1 MKKERNPRP
10 PRKMKPVFLV
20 FCEGETE
27 EAYINFLRQR
37 YRLPIK
43 IIPRKTGLSIS
54 SAIIKRYVQAE
65 KISPGDIITSFLMYD
80 LDTAGI
86 TEKLLLIKG
95 SIPITSS
102 PCVELWFLLH
112 NKEQYAEI
120 ATEACITALQHFSS
134 DWTYYEKGNFTDR
147 QKQVLWDNRTIACGR
162 ARKLSENI
170 NPSSTIYR
178 LVEAMDLA
186 KGDLI

>member
-1 MKKERNPRP
+1 MKKERNSRP
-10 PRKMKPVFLV
+10 SRKMKPVFLV

-27 EAYINFLRQR
+27 EAYINFLRQK

-43 IIPRKTGLSIS
+43 IISRMTGLSIS
-54 SAIIKRYVQAE
+54 PAIIKRYVQAE
-65 KISPGDIITSFLMYD
+65 KISPGDNITSFLMYD

-95 SIPITSS
+95 SITITSN

-112 NKEQYAEI
+112 NKEQHAEI
-120 ATEACITALQHFSS
+120 ATKTCITMLQHFSD
-134 DWTYYEKGNFTDR
+134 DWTYYEKGIFTDR
-147 QKQVLWDNRTIACGR
+147 QKQMLWNNCIIACDR
-162 ARKLSENI
+162 ARKLPESI

-178 LVEAMDLA
+178 LVEAMDLV
-186 KGDLI
+186 KGDLL